1 MPDVRFGAMSENRQP
16 QIQNPESKIQNPKSA
31 AAIFIDRDGT
41 INEDLG
47 YISTPEDLI
56 VYPWVAEA
64 VRLINEAGLKAI
76 VVTNQSGI
84 ARGSCTEDD
93 LRRIH
98 DRMTSELWR
107 EGARIDAVY
116 YCPHHPDY
124 GDERYRRECQCRK
137 PQPGML
143 RAAAREHD
151 IDLGRSWVIGDK
163 ASDINLASAAGA
175 RGALV
180 LTGYGGE
187 TLAYPDRWPCEPEL
201 VADNLLDAVRRIL
214 DTRSQRR

>member
-1 MPDVRFGAMSENRQP
+1 MSENREP
-16 QIQNPESKIQNPKSA
+16 KIQNPKSKIQNPESA
-31 AAIFIDRDGT
+31 VRNPESSAAIFIDRDGT

-47 YISTPEDLI
+47 YISKPEDLI

-64 VRLINEAGLKAI
+64 VRLINDAGLKAI
-76 VVTNQSGI
+76 VVTNQSGV
-84 ARGSCTEDD
+84 ARGMNTEDD

-98 DRMTSELWR
+98 DRMTSELR
-107 EGARIDAVY
+107 QEGARIDAVY

-124 GDERYRRECQCRK
+124 GGERYRRECQCRK
-137 PQPGML
+137 PRPGML
-143 RAAAREHD
+143 SAAAREHD
-151 IDLGRSWVIGDK
+151 LDLARSWVIGDK
-163 ASDINLASAAGA
+163 ASDINLASGAGA

-214 DTRSQRR
+214 YP